1 LPKLNKVEV
10 LKKDVQLFGLEGP
23 EELTQAKLKQAR
35 DLLMQ
40 KHHPDKGGTNEK
52 AQQINRSYKQLS
64 AWIESR
70 DVREQRLAKAL
81 RIAMGVLFVVG
92 FGSYIA
98 LRRMMHPDQDG

>member
-1 LPKLNKVEV
+1 MAELEKEMDKVHA
-10 LKKDVQLFGLEGP
+10 EGHS
-23 EELTQAKLKQAR
+23 LITQAKLKQAR